1 MANYYPMSNELQE
14 LVDDTMAKDNPY
26 LHTKG
31 LDFVYL
37 GVDKQSNIIQ
47 ITKSS
52 PLLNYIANKE
62 EMIFVI
68 IYEEA
73 FEKLELD
80 QQKLII
86 ANALNN
92 IEYNDETDKTTIKK
106 GGCGLDEGVY
116 LRYRE
121 KVVLSIF
128 AGDHV
133 IRQIEEAKKEEKKNS
148 KKGKKNDSIYRGQE

>member
-1 MANYYPMSNELQE
+1 MSNSNYFPMSEDIQD
-14 LVDDTMAKDNPY
+14 LVIDTMERDTPY
-26 LHTKG
+26 LATTNSEYI
-31 LDFVYL
+31 VYL
-37 GVDKQSNIIQ
+37 GTAKQSNVIQ

-73 FEKLELD
+73 FDKLELE

-92 IEYNDETDKTTIKK
+92 IEVNSETGKSTIKK
-106 GGCGLDEGVY
+106 NGCGLNEGVY
-116 LRYRE
+116 LKYRE

-128 AGDHV
+128 AGDHI

-148 KKGKKNDSIYRGQE
+148 KKGKKQS

>member
-1 MANYYPMSNELQE
+1 MNSNYFPMSQDIQNLII
-14 LVDDTMAKDNPY
+14 DTMERDNPY
-26 LHTKG
+26 LTSTIG
-31 LDFVYL
+31 DDIVYL
-37 GVDKQSNIIQ
+37 GTSKQSSVIN

-73 FEKLELD
+73 FDRLELD

-86 ANALNN
+86 ANALNS
-92 IEYNDETDKTTIKK
+92 IEVNSETGKTTIKK
-106 GGCGLDEGVY
+106 GGCGLDEGIY
-116 LRYRE
+116 LKYRE

-133 IRQIEEAKKEEKKNS
+133 IRQIEEEKKEEKKNS
-148 KKGKKNDSIYRGQE
+148 KKGKK